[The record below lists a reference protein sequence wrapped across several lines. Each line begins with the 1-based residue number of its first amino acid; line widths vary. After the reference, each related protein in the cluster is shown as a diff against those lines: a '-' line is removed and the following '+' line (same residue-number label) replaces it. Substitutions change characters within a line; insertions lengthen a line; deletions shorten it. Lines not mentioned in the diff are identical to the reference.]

1 MTIWR
6 LIRAMSNVSRTVVAE
21 PPSGNGANPERAKAY
36 NRAKQ
41 QLMLAG
47 MILSAVGGAVM
58 VVSRIP
64 LQLSRHAER
73 LTPNRVL
80 QRSLFTVVIT
90 IADVLASLPLSF
102 YSGYILEHR
111 YQLSNQTKRGWLV
124 EQSKGL
130 LLAIP
135 FATLIANVML
145 EIIER
150 WPKRWWMITTALAL
164 PFTVLLSQLA
174 PVLIAPLFNRYEPL
188 KNKQLAERLKTLAA
202 NSGINV
208 ANVMQM
214 DMSKQTKKA
223 NAFFAG
229 MGRTRRIVL
238 ADTLLEQF
246 TDDEIEV
253 IVAHEI
259 AHQAHRDLWRFVALG
274 TVFTAALSF
283 AVDRIAGRVISRFG
297 SRIGIARMSDVT
309 VLPLLSWLLS
319 LIGLVFAPLQNGY
332 SRVIERRADQ
342 YALELTDD
350 VPAFASAMRRLGDLN
365 LSDPN
370 PSTFVKYALYSH
382 PPIAERIAHAER
394 YAAARHQPDSQ

>member
-1 MTIWR
+1 MIFWR
-6 LIRAMSNVSRTVVAE
+6 IARAIFVASRGIAAG
-21 PPSGNGANPERAKAY
+21 PPSGGENPQRAKAY

-64 LQLSRHAER
+64 VKLNRRGEH
-73 LTPNRVL
+73 LTSNRIAR
-80 QRSLFTVVIT
+80 RSLFTIVIT
-90 IADVLASLPLSF
+90 LLDLIASLPLSF
-102 YSGYILEHR
+102 YSGYTLEHR
-111 YQLSNQTKRGWLV
+111 FDLSNQSKGGWFID
-124 EQSKGL
+124 QAKGL

-188 KNKQLAERLKTLAA
+188 KNHALAERLKAFAA
-202 NSGINV
+202 SSGINV

-246 TDDEIEV
+246 NDDEIEV

-283 AVDRIAGRVISRFG
+283 AVDRIAGRIIERFG
-297 SRIGIARMSDVT
+297 RRLGIARMSDVT

-319 LIGLVFAPLQNGY
+319 LIGLLLAPLQNGY
-332 SRVIERRADQ
+332 SRKIERRADQ
-342 YALELTDD
+342 YALELTND
-350 VPAFASAMRRLGDLN
+350 AASFSSAMRRLGKLN
-365 LSDPN
+365 LSDPS
-370 PSTFVKYALYSH
+370 PSAFLKYALYSH

-394 YAAARHQPDSQ
+394 FASERGA

>member
-6 LIRAMSNVSRTVVAE
+6 MVWKILVSTRGVVADSPTGGE
-21 PPSGNGANPERAKAY
+21 NPERAKAY
-36 NRAKQ
+36 NHAKQ
-41 QLMLAG
+41 RLMLVG
-47 MILSAVGGAVM
+47 MILSAIGGALM

-64 LQLSRHAER
+64 VRLNQRGER
-73 LTPNRVL
+73 LTSNRFA
-80 QRSLFTVVIT
+80 QRSFFTVVIT
-90 IADVLASLPLSF
+90 LLDLLASLPLSF
-102 YSGYILEHR
+102 YSGYLLEHR
-111 YQLSNQTKRGWLV
+111 FELSNQTKRGWLV
-124 EQSKGL
+124 DQGKGL

-145 EIIER
+145 EIIDR

-188 KNKQLAERLKTLAA
+188 RNRQLAERLKALAA

-246 TDDEIEV
+246 TDNEIEV

-283 AVDRIAGRVISRFG
+283 AVDRIAGRIIGRFG
-297 SRIGIARMSDVT
+297 RRIGITRMSDVT

-319 LIGLVFAPLQNGY
+319 LIGLALAPVQNGY
-332 SRVIERRADQ
+332 SRLIERRADQ
-342 YALELTDD
+342 YALELTND
-350 VPAFASAMRRLGDLN
+350 AASFASAMRRLGDLN
-365 LSDPN
+365 LSGPN
-370 PSTFVKYALYSH
+370 PSALVKYALYSH

-394 YAAARHQPDSQ
+394 FATERRS

>member
-1 MTIWR
+1 
-6 LIRAMSNVSRTVVAE
+6 
-21 PPSGNGANPERAKAY
+21 
-36 NRAKQ
+36 
-41 QLMLAG
+41 MLVG
-47 MILSAVGGAVM
+47 MILSAAGGAVM

-64 LQLSRHAER
+64 LQLSRRAER

-90 IADVLASLPLSF
+90 IGDVLASLPLSF

-124 EQSKGL
+124 EQGKGL

-283 AVDRIAGRVISRFG
+283 AVDRIAGRIISRFG
-297 SRIGIARMSDVT
+297 LRIGIARMSDVT

-319 LIGLVFAPLQNGY
+319 FIGLVFAPLQNGY

-350 VPAFASAMRRLGDLN
+350 APAFASAMRRLGDLN

-370 PSTFVKYALYSH
+370 PSTFVKYALYGH

-394 YAAARHQPDSQ
+394 YAATRQRSDPQ

>member
-1 MTIWR
+1 MTIWH
-6 LIRAMSNVSRTVVAE
+6 IVWTAVSLFRKAVAD
-21 PPSGNGANPERAKAY
+21 PPSSRENPERAKAY

-41 QLMLAG
+41 QLMLAS
-47 MILSAVGGAVM
+47 MVLSAAGGALLII
-58 VVSRIP
+58 SRIP
-64 LQLSRHAER
+64 VRLNQRGQR
-73 LTPNRVL
+73 LTRNRFA
-80 QRSLFTVVIT
+80 QRSYFTIVIT
-90 IADVLASLPLSF
+90 VFDLLASLPLSF
-102 YSGYILEHR
+102 YSGFILEHR
-111 YQLSNQTKRGWLV
+111 FELSNQTKRGWLV
-124 EQSKGL
+124 EQGKGL
-130 LLAIP
+130 LLALP

-174 PVLIAPLFNRYEPL
+174 PVLIAPLFNRYETL
-188 KNKQLAERLKTLAA
+188 RNRQLAERLKALAA

-238 ADTLLEQF
+238 ADTLLENF

-283 AVDRIAGRVISRFG
+283 AVDRIAGQIIRRFG
-297 SRIGIARMSDVT
+297 RRIGITRMSDVT

-319 LIGLVFAPLQNGY
+319 LVGLVLAPIQNGY
-332 SRVIERRADQ
+332 SRRIERRADQ
-342 YALELTDD
+342 YALELTNDAA
-350 VPAFASAMRRLGDLN
+350 AFASAMQRLGDLN

-370 PSTFVKYALYSH
+370 PSALVKYALYSH

-394 YAAARHQPDSQ
+394 FAAEREA

>member
-6 LIRAMSNVSRTVVAE
+6 MAWRILISTRGVVAD
-21 PPSGNGANPERAKAY
+21 PPTGGENPERAKAY
-36 NRAKQ
+36 NHAKQ
-41 QLMLAG
+41 RLMLAG
-47 MILSAVGGAVM
+47 MVLSAIGGALM

-64 LQLSRHAER
+64 VRLNQRGER
-73 LTPNRVL
+73 LTSNRFA
-80 QRSLFTVVIT
+80 QRSFFTVVIT
-90 IADVLASLPLSF
+90 LLDLLASLPLSF
-102 YSGYILEHR
+102 YSGYLLEHR
-111 YQLSNQTKRGWLV
+111 FELSNQTKRGWLV
-124 EQSKGL
+124 DQGKGL

-145 EIIER
+145 EIIDR

-188 KNKQLAERLKTLAA
+188 RNRQLAERLKALAA

-246 TDDEIEV
+246 TDNEIEV

-283 AVDRIAGRVISRFG
+283 AVDRIAGRIIGRFG
-297 SRIGIARMSDVT
+297 RRIGITRMSDVT

-319 LIGLVFAPLQNGY
+319 LIGLALAPVQNGY
-332 SRVIERRADQ
+332 SRLIERRADQ
-342 YALELTDD
+342 YALELTNDAA
-350 VPAFASAMRRLGDLN
+350 AFASAMRRLGDLN

-370 PSTFVKYALYSH
+370 PSALVKYALYSH

-394 YAAARHQPDSQ
+394 FATERRS

>member
-1 MTIWR
+1 MIFWR
-6 LIRAMSNVSRTVVAE
+6 LLRAVLISSRRAVSD
-21 PPSGNGANPERAKAY
+21 PPGGGENPERAKAY

-41 QLMLAG
+41 RLMLVG
-47 MILSAVGGAVM
+47 MVISAAGGALM
-58 VVSRIP
+58 IVSRIP
-64 LQLSRHAER
+64 LHLSRRVER
-73 LTPNRVL
+73 LSSNRIM
-80 QRSLFTVVIT
+80 QRSLFTVIIT
-90 IADVLASLPLSF
+90 LLDLFASLPLSF
-102 YSGYILEHR
+102 YSSYTLEHR

-124 EQSKGL
+124 DQGKGL
-130 LLAIP
+130 LLALP
-135 FATLIANVML
+135 FATFIANVML
-145 EIIER
+145 EIIAR

-188 KNKQLAERLKTLAA
+188 KNKLLAEQLKTLAA
-202 NSGINV
+202 NSGVNV

-238 ADTLLEQF
+238 ADTLLENF
-246 TDDEIEV
+246 SDNEIEV

-259 AHQAHRDLWRFVALG
+259 AHQAHHDLWRFVALG

-283 AVDRIAGRVISRFG
+283 AVDRIAGRIIGRYG
-297 SRIGIARMSDVT
+297 RRIGISRMSDVT

-319 LIGLVFAPLQNGY
+319 LIGLALAPVQNGY
-332 SRVIERRADQ
+332 SRLIERRADQ
-342 YALELTDD
+342 YALELTND
-350 VPAFASAMRRLGDLN
+350 PTAFSSAMQRLGDLN
-365 LSDPN
+365 LSDPK
-370 PSTFVKYALYSH
+370 PSAFLKYALYSH

-394 YAAARHQPDSQ
+394 FSAERGA

>member
-1 MTIWR
+1 MTVWR
-6 LIRAMSNVSRTVVAE
+6 LSRAILLSSRGIVAD
-21 PPSGNGANPERAKAY
+21 PPHGGENPERVKAY
-36 NRAKQ
+36 NRVKQ
-41 QLMLAG
+41 HVMLVG
-47 MILSAVGGAVM
+47 MVVSIVGGALT
-58 VVSRIP
+58 VVSRFP
-64 LQLSRHAER
+64 VRLNRRGEQLTS
-73 LTPNRVL
+73 NRIAR
-80 QRSLFTVVIT
+80 RSLFTIVIT
-90 IADVLASLPLSF
+90 LLDLLASLPLSF

-111 YQLSNQTKRGWLV
+111 FELSNQTKRAWLIA
-124 EQSKGL
+124 QAKGL

-188 KNKQLAERLKTLAA
+188 KNRALAERLKTLAA
-202 NSGINV
+202 DSGINV

-246 TDDEIEV
+246 TDDEIQV

-259 AHQAHRDLWRFVALG
+259 AHQAHHDLWRFVALG

-283 AVDRIAGRVISRFG
+283 AVDRIAGQIIARFG
-297 SRIGIARMSDVT
+297 RRLGISRMSDVT

-319 LIGLVFAPLQNGY
+319 LIGLLLAPVQNGY
-332 SRVIERRADQ
+332 SRMVERRADQ
-342 YALELTDD
+342 YALELTND
-350 VPAFASAMRRLGDLN
+350 ASSFRSAMRRLGDLN

-370 PSTFVKYALYSH
+370 PSMFVKYALYSH

-394 YAAARHQPDSQ
+394 FASGRGA

>member
-1 MTIWR
+1 
-6 LIRAMSNVSRTVVAE
+6 
-21 PPSGNGANPERAKAY
+21 
-36 NRAKQ
+36 
-41 QLMLAG
+41 MLLVG
-47 MILSAVGGAVM
+47 MILSTIGGALV

-64 LQLSRHAER
+64 ARLNQRGQKLSS
-73 LTPNRVL
+73 NRFA
-80 QRSLFTVVIT
+80 QRSFFTIVIT
-90 IADVLASLPLSF
+90 LLDLLASLPLSF

-111 YQLSNQTKRGWLV
+111 FGLSNQTKRGWLI
-124 EQSKGL
+124 EQGKGL
-130 LLAIP
+130 LLALP

-150 WPKRWWMITTALAL
+150 WPKRWWIITTALAL

-188 KNKQLAERLKTLAA
+188 RNRELAERLKSLAA
-202 NSGINV
+202 KSGINV

-214 DMSKQTKKA
+214 DMSRQTKKA
-223 NAFFAG
+223 NAFFTG

-238 ADTLLEQF
+238 ADTLLENF
-246 TDDEIEV
+246 SDNEIEV

-283 AVDRIAGRVISRFG
+283 AVDRIAGWIIQRFG
-297 SRIGIARMSDVT
+297 RRIGIRQMSDVT

-319 LIGLVFAPLQNGY
+319 LIGLLLAPVQNGY
-332 SRVIERRADQ
+332 SRLIERRADQ
-342 YALELTDD
+342 YALELTND
-350 VPAFASAMRRLGDLN
+350 PAAFASAMRRLGDLN

-370 PSTFVKYALYSH
+370 PSAVVKYALYSH
-382 PPIAERIAHAER
+382 PPIAERIAQAER
-394 YAAARHQPDSQ
+394 FAAERTG